1 LAQVTVDPLTVKTCP
16 LDPVAKEVSCFDPLV
31 VKSVEAVKF
40 ESVNDVPVAD
50 PMSGV
55 VRAGDVAKTTVEP
68 VPVDVAEI
76 AIVPESITGVFETD
90 MKDGTEIP
98 TDVTVPA
105 LNLNYRF

>member
-40 ESVNDVPVAD
+40 ESINDVPVAA

-55 VRAGDVAKTTVEP
+55 VRDGDVAKTTVEP

-76 AIVPESITGVFETD
+76 DIVPEDVIGLPDTD
-90 MKDGTEIP
+90 RKEGTEIP
-98 TDVTVPA
+98 TDVTVPE
-105 LNLNYRF
+105 LNLEYLM